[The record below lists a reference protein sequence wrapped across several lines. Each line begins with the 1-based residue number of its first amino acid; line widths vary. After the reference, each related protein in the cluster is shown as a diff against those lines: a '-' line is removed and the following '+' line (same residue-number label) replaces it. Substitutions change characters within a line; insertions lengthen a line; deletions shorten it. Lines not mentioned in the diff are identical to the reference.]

1 MATASTRRSCVT
13 SGWTEHAIV
22 AVSVLLRMA
31 LMSCAGDVLAGLRLL
46 SDNPIMQAD
55 RAAFFQRLSAFMM
68 GGRMPL
74 FFLSACFAS
83 LSIVQSLE
91 QMQMPDMPWESF
103 RQKATLWP
111 SHCPRVPA
119 CSLLALVCSCW
130 ASRCF
135 KLPFS
140 SRLLLPGTSSEQ

>member
-74 FFLSACFAS
+74 FFFVSVLCQP
-83 LSIVQSLE
+83 LNCTK
-91 QMQMPDMPWESF
+91 F
-103 RQKATLWP
+103 RANADAG
-111 SHCPRVPA
+111 H
-119 CSLLALVCSCW
+119 ALG
-130 ASRCF
+130 
-135 KLPFS
+135 KLPTES
-140 SRLLLPGTSSEQ
+140 NLMAITLSQRPGV